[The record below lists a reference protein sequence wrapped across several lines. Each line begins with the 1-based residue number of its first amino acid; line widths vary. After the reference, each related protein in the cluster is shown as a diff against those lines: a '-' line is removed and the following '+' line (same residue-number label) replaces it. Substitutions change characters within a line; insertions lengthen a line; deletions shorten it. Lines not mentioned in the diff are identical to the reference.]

1 MKLQNV
7 IDKAQNDMLDKG
19 FTSSR
24 IIKPIKDN
32 FDKISED
39 YDFQHICLDCHYAF
53 NEADNYESENAI
65 NANHSVARLKAR
77 YKYHYQ
83 FSDSSDFSHKSCD
96 CCNSKLG
103 GDRFFYIL
111 FN

>member
-39 YDFQHICLDCHYAF
+39 YDFQHICLIVIML
-53 NEADNYESENAI
+53 SMKQI
-65 NANHSVARLKAR
+65 TMSRKML
-77 YKYHYQ
+77 
-83 FSDSSDFSHKSCD
+83 
-96 CCNSKLG
+96 
-103 GDRFFYIL
+103 
-111 FN
+111 